1 MGKILV
7 SASHFDTLCQ
17 EAWSL
22 LEEHGHT
29 VIFDPNRK
37 FPAYSAEELKEIL
50 PQIDAALIGLDAFTA
65 EIFDIPSP
73 LKVVA
78 KFGVGI
84 DNIDLQAAKLH
95 GVKVLNT
102 PGMNSNAV
110 SELTIAFILS
120 LLRSVTPLH
129 NQMVQGIWSRYIG
142 GELSGRTVGL
152 VGFGAIA
159 RSTARKLRAFDAKV
173 IAYDMYPNYKAAEE
187 LGVDFVS
194 LDELVRRSDII
205 SLHIPAS
212 PETKNLFNE
221 ETFAKMKPGSFLIN
235 TARGSLVDI
244 QALYN
249 ALQSG
254 HLAGAALD
262 AFDPEPL
269 PDDSPIRKCKNVLLT
284 PHTGAETVESYRR
297 VSLTACRGICDVLDG
312 KEPQYWQNR

>member
-7 SASHFDTLCQ
+7 SASHFDTLCK
-17 EAWSL
+17 EAWAL
-22 LEEHGHT
+22 LEEHGHQ
-29 VIFDPNRK
+29 VIFDPDRK

-50 PQIDAALIGLDAFTA
+50 PQIDGALIGLDSYTA

-84 DNIDLQAAKLH
+84 DNIDLQAAKRH
-95 GVKVLNT
+95 GVKVINT

-110 SELTIAFILS
+110 SELTVGFILS
-120 LLRSVTPLH
+120 LLRSITPLH
-129 NQMVQGIWSRYIG
+129 NQMVQGVWSRYIG

-159 RSTARKLRAFDAKV
+159 RSTARKLKAFDADV
-173 IAYDMYPNYKAAEE
+173 IAYDTYPDYNAAKE
-187 LGVDFVS
+187 LGVTFVS
-194 LDELVRRSDII
+194 LNQLIERSDII

-212 PETKNLFNE
+212 PETKNLFNK
-221 ETFAKMKPGSFLIN
+221 ETFARMKSGSYLIN
-235 TARGSLVDI
+235 TARGALVDI
-244 QALYN
+244 QDLYD

-254 HLAGAALD
+254 RLAGAALD

-269 PDDSPIRKCKNVLLT
+269 PDDSPIRQCPNVLLT
-284 PHTGAETVESYRR
+284 PHTGAETVESYGR
-297 VSLTACRGICDVLDG
+297 VSLAACRGICDVLEG